1 MNDEFIRIFAEDDT
15 VGKEGGRP
23 SVKKQAPWKVA
34 IIDDEADVHQ
44 VTKMAMKGVEVYGR
58 PLTFIS
64 AYSAAEGYDLLQNNP
79 DTCLILLDVVM
90 ETHDAGLCLVD
101 RIRNELRNQHVQI
114 ILRTG
119 QAGYA
124 PEEQV
129 IIRYEINA
137 YKTKSELT
145 RNKLFTSIATA
156 IRSFQQLQ
164 SIEESRQGLR
174 NIIHASASMLQERS
188 VIDFSRGV
196 LKQIEA
202 LFELSSRSLFCVSQ
216 KPLRGPYA
224 IQSGNGGYIVVA
236 ADSQYQ
242 QYIGTDLRQLEGRL
256 PIAGFVAEALEKK
269 MHCYREG
276 NTALYLSTPSGWEGV
291 IVSEDSVSFEDA
303 DQELL
308 QLFCMNIALGL
319 ENAKFFSY
327 LNTAAYEDQ
336 VSGLLNRLG
345 LIDQISRRM
354 LTDGQSV
361 RWSVFVLD
369 LDYFHH
375 IVESLG
381 YEFGNQLLKK
391 TGEMLSSYFEQAV
404 AIARLHADV
413 FAVCLKDTHL
423 GPHDVALRSSKP
435 VWVDGQSIRISMT
448 AGEASTDSGKDAIAP
463 ELLLRQAEIALK
475 VAKEQKRGSGE
486 VFREQFEQES
496 RNRMNLLNSL
506 RIALEQKELYLM
518 LQPKVD
524 VHTSGVCG
532 YEALIRWQHPVHGMI
547 PPTAF
552 IPTVEKS
559 GLNYD
564 LDLYVAERLCEI
576 LKAAPGM
583 KAPVSLNISANS
595 LNHDSFVGDFY
606 QIFQRHQIA
615 PSQIQIEV
623 TENAL
628 IHSDQSIVRLRELRE
643 LGFVMVLDDFGAGFS
658 SLSYLLRLPLQVIKI
673 DRTFVSEISDNEHAY
688 QLLKGIIHI
697 VQGLHME
704 TVIEGVET
712 AAQLQRI
719 LPLGV
724 DQIQGYIY
732 YAPMSVPEAFAL
744 LNQAQTILSAPD
756 TGISQ

>member
-1 MNDEFIRIFAEDDT
+1 MSEEFIQLFADEPA
-15 VGKEGGRP
+15 VP
-23 SVKKQAPWKVA
+23 SAQSGNAGVAAKPWKIV

-44 VTKMAMKGVEVYGR
+44 VTRMAMKGVEIYGR
-58 PLTFIS
+58 PLTFVS
-64 AYSAAEGYDLLQNNP
+64 AYSGAEGYAVMEANP
-79 DTCLILLDVVM
+79 DSCLVLLDVVM
-90 ETHDAGLCLVD
+90 ETHDAGLLLVD

-188 VIDFSRGV
+188 VIDFSQGV
-196 LKQIEA
+196 LRQIEA

-224 IQSGNGGYIVVA
+224 IQSGNGGFIVVA
-236 ADSQYQ
+236 ADSKYQ
-242 QYIGTDLRQLEGRL
+242 QYIGEDLRVLENEL
-256 PIAGFVAEALEKK
+256 EIAKFAQEALEKK
-269 MHCYREG
+269 GHCHSNG

-291 IVSEDSVSFEDA
+291 IVSEDAASFEAA

-327 LNTAAYEDQ
+327 LNVAAYEDP
-336 VSGLLNRLG
+336 VTGLYNRLG
-345 LIDQISRRM
+345 LIDQISRSM
-354 LTDGQSV
+354 ATDTANS

-381 YEFGNQLLKK
+381 YEFGNHLLRK
-391 TGEMLSSYFEQAV
+391 TGEMLRNYFEHAV
-404 AIARLHADV
+404 AIGRLHADV
-413 FAVCLKDTHL
+413 FALCLKDTQL
-423 GPHDVALRSSKP
+423 GPHDVAMRSSKP
-435 VWVDGQSIRISMT
+435 VWVDTQSIRISMT
-448 AGEASTDSGKDAIAP
+448 VGEASKQRGQEDLVP

-475 VAKEQKRGSGE
+475 VAKEQRRGSGE
-486 VFREQFEQES
+486 VFRVQFEHES
-496 RNRMNLLNSL
+496 RHRMNLLNSL
-506 RIALEQKELYLM
+506 RIALEQKELFLV
-518 LQPKVD
+518 LQPKVS
-524 VHTSGVCG
+524 VQTGLVSG
-532 YEALIRWQHPVHGMI
+532 YEALVRWQHPVNGLI

-576 LKAAPGM
+576 LQQYPQMAL
-583 KAPVSLNISANS
+583 PVSMNISANS
-595 LNHDSFVGDFY
+595 LIHDSFVSDLFHV
-606 QIFQRHQIA
+606 FQRNRI
-615 PSQIQIEV
+615 PTTQIQIEV

-643 LGFVMVLDDFGAGFS
+643 RGFVMVLDDFGAGFS

-673 DRTFVSEISDNEHAY
+673 DRAFVSEIGDSDHAY
-688 QLLKGIIHI
+688 QLLKGIVQI
-697 VQGLHME
+697 VQGLQME
-704 TVIEGVET
+704 TVVEGVET
-712 AAQLQRI
+712 EQQLA
-719 LPLGV
+719 LVSAMEV
-724 DQIQGYIY
+724 DQIQGFIHYK
-732 YAPMSVPEAFAL
+732 PMPVAEAFAL
-744 LNQAQTILSAPD
+744 LNATAQEK
-756 TGISQ
+756 

>member
-1 MNDEFIRIFAEDDT
+1 MSDDFIQLFADDP
-15 VGKEGGRP
+15 EGRGSVSTSGDAEPGRQNN
-23 SVKKQAPWKVA
+23 KPWKIV
-34 IIDDEADVHQ
+34 IVDDEADVHQ
-44 VTKMAMKGVEVYGR
+44 VTKMAMKGVEIYGR
-58 PLTFIS
+58 PLTFVS
-64 AYSAAEGYDLLQNNP
+64 AYSGAEGYSVMQEHTDA
-79 DTCLILLDVVM
+79 CLVLLDVVM
-90 ETHDAGLCLVD
+90 ETHDAGLLLVD
-101 RIRNELRNQHVQI
+101 RIRNEIGNQHVQI

-145 RNKLFTSIATA
+145 RNKLFTAIATA
-156 IRSFQQLQ
+156 IRSYQQLQ

-196 LKQIEA
+196 LAQIEA

-236 ADSQYQ
+236 ADSKYER
-242 QYIGTDLRQLEGRL
+242 YIGEDLKILEADL
-256 PIAGFVAEALEKK
+256 EIAKFAHEALERQA
-269 MHCYREG
+269 HCHKNG

-291 IVSEDSVSFEDA
+291 IVSEDAASFESA

-327 LNTAAYEDQ
+327 LNIAAYEDP
-336 VSGLLNRLG
+336 VTGLLNRLG
-345 LIDQISRRM
+345 FLDKISRCM
-354 LTDGQSV
+354 ATAHAEK

-381 YEFGNQLLKK
+381 YEFGNHLLRK
-391 TGEMLSSYFEQAV
+391 TGEVLRGYFEQAL
-404 AIARLHADV
+404 AIARIHTDV
-413 FAVCLKDTHL
+413 FAVCFENTQL
-423 GPHDVALRSSKP
+423 GPHEVAMRSSKP
-435 VWVDGQSIRISMT
+435 IWVNSQSIRISMT
-448 AGEASTDSGKDAIAP
+448 VGEASSTDRNLTP

-486 VFREQFEQES
+486 VFREQFEHES
-496 RNRMNLLNSL
+496 RHRMTLLNNL
-506 RIALEQKELYLM
+506 RIALEKKELFLM
-518 LQPKVD
+518 MQPKVALK
-524 VHTSGVCG
+524 SSMVCG
-532 YEALIRWQHPVHGMI
+532 FEALIRWNHPVHGLI

-564 LDLYVAERLCEI
+564 LDLYVAERICEI
-576 LKAAPGM
+576 LQSWPQM
-583 KAPVSLNISANS
+583 NLPVSINISANS
-595 LNHDSFVGDFY
+595 LVHESFVHDLH
-606 QIFQRHQIA
+606 QVFQQYRIA
-615 PSQIQIEV
+615 TNRIQIEV

-643 LGFVMVLDDFGAGFS
+643 HGFVIVLDDFGAGFS

-673 DRTFVSEISDNEHAY
+673 DRAFVAEISSSNQAY
-688 QLLKGIIHI
+688 ELLKGIVQI
-697 VQGLHME
+697 VQGLQME
-704 TVIEGVET
+704 TVVEGVET
-712 AAQLQRI
+712 SEQLALVRA
-719 LPLGV
+719 LDV
-724 DQIQGYIY
+724 DQIQGFIY
-732 YAPMSVPEAFAL
+732 YKPSLVDEAFAL
-744 LNQAQTILSAPD
+744 L
-756 TGISQ
+756 